1 MPDPIRIYIVEDH
14 PVMRDTLVEYLGMDD
29 DLEICGTAAD
39 AEKALA
45 GLEEADPSVILL
57 DLSLPGTSGLD
68 LLAEIRERWE
78 VPCVILSG
86 HKEQNHLRRAFQR
99 GARGYLLKGH
109 PDEIRVAIH
118 RVLEGRVYLA
128 EVLREQMKAEESG
141 I

>member
-1 MPDPIRIYIVEDH
+1 VAIRVYVVEDH
-14 PVMRDTLVEYLGMDD
+14 PVMRDTLVEYLGLDD
-29 DLEICGTAAD
+29 ELEICGTAAD
-39 AEKALA
+39 AGEALA
-45 GLEEADPSVILL
+45 GLEEADPAVILL

-68 LLAEIRERWE
+68 LLAEIRERWGE

-118 RVLEGRVYLA
+118 RVLEGKVYVA
-128 EVLREQMKAEESG
+128 EVLRDEMVEGEPG
-141 I
+141 G